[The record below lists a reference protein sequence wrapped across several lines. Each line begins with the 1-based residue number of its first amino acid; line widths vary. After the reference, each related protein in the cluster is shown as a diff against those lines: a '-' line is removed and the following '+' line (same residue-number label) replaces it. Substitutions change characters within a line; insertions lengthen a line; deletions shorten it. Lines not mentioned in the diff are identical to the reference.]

1 MKFENSYFMKPT
13 LLFATLP
20 MIFASLPALA
30 KSELETLRSLCTEQE
45 RQIRQLEIENS
56 QLRSGKHEAP
66 APAAKTETPTP
77 AATKPAAVASPPV
90 TPATSSTYKIK
101 QGETFSSIAKK
112 HKIRTEALIAAN
124 PKVNPSTL
132 HPGQVINLSGTAPAT
147 TPQAPGP
154 AAKATTVSK
163 KKPPSTPPLEAGP
176 SPASK
181 SASAPTKPIE
191 TEKEHLPSNPDKK
204 YRTITVEGEIT
215 YGEFASKYGTDAGR
229 LNSLNG
235 LDLPTTTVLA
245 KGSELYV
252 PAQP

>member
-1 MKFENSYFMKPT
+1 LIFIMKFENSYFMKPT

-20 MIFASLPALA
+20 MIFASLPAFA

-66 APAAKTETPTP
+66 APAAKTETPPP
-77 AATKPAAVASPPV
+77 AASQPAAVASPPV
-90 TPATSSTYKIK
+90 TPTTSPTYKIK

-124 PKVNPSTL
+124 PKVNPLTL
-132 HPGQVINLSGTAPAT
+132 HPGQIINLSGTA
-147 TPQAPGP
+147 P

-163 KKPPSTPPLEAGP
+163 KTPPSTPPLEASP
-176 SPASK
+176 PPASK
-181 SASAPTKPIE
+181 SASAPTKPLE
-191 TEKEHLPSNPDKK
+191 AEKEQLPSNPDKK

-215 YGEFASKYGTDAGR
+215 YGEFASKYGTDAER

-235 LDLPTTTVLA
+235 LDLPTTTILA